1 MQGRAHV
8 THDDISFLAKPAL
21 RHRVLTSYKAE
32 AEGVTIEQIIE
43 RLVDTVKP
51 GA

>member
-1 MQGRAHV
+1 M
-8 THDDISFLAKPAL
+8 THEDISHLAKPAL